1 MEANEKMVFEA
12 LVKEGKPVRPGDVAK
27 ITGIDKEEIAKILGR
42 LKKQGLIDS
51 PQKCFY
57 APVKK

>member
-1 MEANEKMVFEA
+1 MEANEKIVFDA

-27 ITGIDKEEIAKILGR
+27 ITGIDKDEIAKILGR
-42 LKKQGLIDS
+42 LKKQGSIDS